1 VEETTVFSQ
10 CKGENDMK
18 TLLLLLAGALAA
30 YSADIAGNWKATA
43 EGPNGTMERT
53 FVFKVDG
60 AKLTGET
67 TSSFVGRSVI
77 LDGKVDG
84 DNFTFTIV
92 ANIQGNEM
100 KISYKGKVSGDAISL
115 TSSFGDSGQ
124 TIEWKGKRSQ

>member
-1 VEETTVFSQ
+1 
-10 CKGENDMK
+10 MK
-18 TLLLLLAGALAA
+18 RLLLLLAGALAA
-30 YSADIAGNWKATA
+30 YSADITGNWKATA

-77 LDGKVDG
+77 ADGKTDG
-84 DNFTFTIV
+84 ENLSFTIV
-92 ANIQGNEM
+92 ANLQGNEV
-100 KISYKGKVSGDAISL
+100 KISYKGKVTGDNISL

-124 TIEWKGKRSQ
+124 NIEWKGKRTP